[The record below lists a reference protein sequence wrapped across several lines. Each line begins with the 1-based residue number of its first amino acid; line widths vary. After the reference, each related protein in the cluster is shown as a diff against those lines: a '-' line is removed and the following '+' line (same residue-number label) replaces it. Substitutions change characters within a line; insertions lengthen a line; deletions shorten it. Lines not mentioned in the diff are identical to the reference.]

1 MQFLREAST
10 PAARVEVFTQPR
22 PFGRGAKIPVVV
34 RSLSA
39 KSRSRQGLFVAR
51 SAPTRILW
59 QVRPEISRS
68 PLLLPEYGG
77 RSSAPNQGLPGS
89 LDLATNLPT
98 AKRQKSRALP

>member
-39 KSRSRQGLFVAR
+39 KSRWRQGLFVAR
-51 SAPTRILW
+51 SAPTRVLW
-59 QVRPEISRS
+59 QVRPEISPR
-68 PLLLPEYGG
+68 PLLLP
-77 RSSAPNQGLPGS
+77 NHGLSGF
-89 LDLATNLPT
+89 LDLATNLPKAT
-98 AKRQKSRALP
+98 RQKSRALP